1 MKAYRQVKIYTFTDG
16 TQLLEESGSLPRP
29 SAQDTIKRI
38 GTEESLQDIS
48 FNEYGNHEE
57 WVTIAYS
64 NGIINPWDSLTN
76 QVLVIPNLN

>member
-1 MKAYRQVKIYTFTDG
+1 MKAYRQVKIYTFNDG
-16 TQLLEESGSLPRP
+16 TQLLEESGSLPNP
-29 SAQDTIKRI
+29 SSADLMKRI

-76 QVLVIPNLN
+76 QVLVIPNVN